1 MQSAAPICRAL
12 ASLLLAGLLL
22 TTTPATAT
30 PADDAL
36 LAAHDSWALRDVAGV
51 QRGIKNMGSD
61 PLIDYPEYWLLDL
74 RLAQPGPP
82 PSADVKGFLT
92 RYPNS
97 PLLEPLRITWL
108 KALARAQDWDTFAAQ
123 VTQNALEDTEVA
135 CDHFQNRLLKQD
147 SSVARDVRVLW
158 FSNKILPDSCVTVFH
173 QLASNGSLS
182 NDDVW
187 AALRQALSD
196 ANLNLAHVIMGF
208 LPSAQAPGELDL
220 STAYNRPLRFLESW
234 KTADVSPATHEL
246 ALFALAQYAAHSPE
260 LAIAQL
266 NRLAP
271 RLNAHEISY
280 AWLQIAYQGALALNP
295 KAIIWFRNVTDPL
308 TNDVMRTWRIRAALR
323 AQNWDELL
331 NGISQLSGTEA
342 RQPVWRYWKARALSA
357 LNKADEAQALLAE
370 LAQEPG
376 FYGLLALEDLDG
388 QFQAPIAPPAAQAD
402 EMMAVAPRF
411 ERAFRLHQLG
421 LATDAQFEWKAADRP
436 LNSREHL
443 AAATWAAQVLWIDRS
458 IYSIERAGD
467 QQDYALRYPLPYRD
481 EIHNWATQNQLD
493 EAWVY
498 GLTRQESH
506 FFPEARSRSGALG
519 LMQLMPATA
528 RWIARRISLKGFQPA
543 AATRIDVN
551 LQLGSAYLRYLLN
564 VTGNPVLATAAYNAG
579 PHRVRGWMLEAPL
592 EAALFIETIPITET
606 RNYVKHVLY
615 NSTVYNQR
623 LGLPVV
629 SLKQRLGA
637 LSGAKPA
644 RDKDIDPVVQP

>member
-1 MQSAAPICRAL
+1 ML
-12 ASLLLAGLLL
+12 TSLLLAGLLL
-22 TTTPATAT
+22 TATPATAT

-51 QRGIKNMGSD
+51 QRAIKNMGSD
-61 PLIDYPEYWLLDL
+61 PLSDYPEYWLLDL
-74 RLAQPGPP
+74 RLAQPGLP
-82 PSADVKGFLT
+82 PSADVKSFLA

-108 KALARAQDWDTFAAQ
+108 KALARAQDWNAFAAQ

-147 SSVARDVRVLW
+147 SSVVRDVRTLW

-173 QLASNGSLS
+173 QLANNGLLG

-187 AALRQALSD
+187 VALRHALSD
-196 ANLNLAHVIMGF
+196 ANLNLAHIIIGF
-208 LPSAQAPGELDL
+208 LPDAQAPSDLDL
-220 STAYNRPLRFLESW
+220 SIAYNRPLRFLESW
-234 KTADVSPATHEL
+234 RAADNSPAAHEL

-266 NRLAP
+266 KRLAP
-271 RLNAHEISY
+271 RFSPHEISY
-280 AWLQIAYQGALALNP
+280 AWLQISYQGTLALNP

-308 TNDVMRTWRIRAALR
+308 NNNVMRTWRIRAALR

-331 NGISQLSGTEA
+331 NGIALLSATEA
-342 RQPVWRYWKARALSA
+342 RQPEWRYWKARALTE
-357 LNKADEAQALLAE
+357 LNNTDEANAILSE
-370 LAQEPG
+370 LSHESG
-376 FYGLLALEDLDG
+376 FYGLLALEDLG
-388 QFQAPIAPPAAQAD
+388 KQFQAPVAPPSAQPD
-402 EMMAVAPRF
+402 EVAAVAPRF

-421 LATDAQFEWKAADRP
+421 LATDAQFEWKVVDQT

-443 AAATWAAQVLWIDRS
+443 AAATWAAQGLWVDRS
-458 IYSIERAGD
+458 IYSIERASD

-481 EIHNWATQNQLD
+481 TVHNWATQSQLD

-498 GLTRQESH
+498 GLTRQESY

-543 AATRIDVN
+543 ITTQVGIN

-564 VTGNPVLATAAYNAG
+564 ITGNPVLATAAYNAG
-579 PHRVRGWMLEAPL
+579 PHRVRGWMPEAPI
-592 EAALFIETIPITET
+592 EAALFIETIPVTET
-606 RNYVKHVLY
+606 RNYVKYVLY

-623 LGLPVV
+623 LGLPAV
-629 SLKQRLGA
+629 SLKQRLGILA
-637 LSGAKPA
+637 GAKPVRENA
-644 RDKDIDPVVQP
+644 IDPVVQP